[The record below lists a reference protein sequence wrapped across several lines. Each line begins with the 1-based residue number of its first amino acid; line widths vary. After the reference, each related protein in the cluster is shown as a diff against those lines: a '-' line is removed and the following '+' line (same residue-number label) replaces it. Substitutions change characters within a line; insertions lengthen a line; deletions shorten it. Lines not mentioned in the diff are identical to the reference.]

1 MAWAGVLCW
10 VKTWLDG
17 QAQIVVVNEVQSSW
31 RWSLAVFPRGSAF
44 GPVLFKSLNDDL
56 DEGIGRTLSKFAGDT
71 MLGGRLDLPEGRKAL
86 HRHPDGLGR
95 WAEANCRSI
104 YETKRRVLHFGHNN
118 PMQRNRLGAEWLE
131 SCAEETDLGAL
142 VNSRLN
148 MSQQRAQVAKKANG
162 ILAWIRNHVVSRTRE
177 VIIPLS
183 SALVRPLLEYCVP
196 LWAPRYKKDVEALER
211 GQRRATQPVKGL
223 EHKTYG

>member
-1 MAWAGVLCW
+1 MEDLGNYRPVSLTSVSGKVMEEITRVRSQGVCWTTRGPGLASAGSL
-10 VKTWLDG
+10 KT
-17 QAQIVVVNEVQSSW
+17 V
-31 RWSLAVFPRGSAF
+31 
-44 GPVLFKSLNDDL
+44 DDL
-56 DEGIGRTLSKFAGDT
+56 DEGIERTLSKFAGHT

-86 HRHPDGLGR
+86 HRDPDRLDR

-118 PMQRNRLGAEWLE
+118 PMQRNRLGAERLE
-131 SCAEETDLGAL
+131 SCAEETDLEAL

-148 MSQQRAQVAKKANG
+148 MSQERAQGAKKANG

-177 VIIPLS
+177 VIIPLY
-183 SALVRPLLEYCVP
+183 SALVRPLLEYCVAA
-196 LWAPRYKKDVEALER
+196 LGSSLQENVEVLER
-211 GQRRATQPVKGL
+211 GQRRATKLVKGL